1 MTDREKPQIVPTLV
15 SSGMLVWSLALV
27 ALFGVITF
35 LYFMCLRVRDAKA
48 AFAQPV
54 GGTIASEGVSFDAM
68 KGWEAYVR
76 SPGEIRL
83 YRRKGAGLPMLKIC
97 FERHALNQ
105 FRALDCNPALVSRR
119 LMNEIAAEA
128 PVTNSVVNVGLTG
141 IGLGQGKTGLPTA
154 RFLFQPI
161 GGEQRLTGGG
171 VMFYSGEYRF
181 FVWWLAEASDRV
193 AIGELKAFS
202 DNPFE
207 RLRPPLSQEVFDRPV
222 IQSQKLTSERS
233 RQVQAEAERELSLW
247 RLFAD
252 RAKAES
258 TARLPAISHF
268 RDAVRLLAS
277 VRRESGVLASED
289 FAEYVRLLER
299 RRAMVREWFVQ
310 LDKFQAIGDTEA
322 MKRQAEFIRD
332 HATLTEEAPQVH
344 RALDMIAELNSAQ
357 QGK

>member
-1 MTDREKPQIVPTLV
+1 MTESEKPQIVPTLV
-15 SSGMLVWSLALV
+15 SSGILVWSLALV

-35 LYFMCLRVRDAKA
+35 LYFMCLRVRDAKEA
-48 AFAQPV
+48 LAQPV
-54 GGTIASEGVSFDAM
+54 GGTISSEGVAFDAM
-68 KGWEAYVR
+68 KGWEAFVR

-83 YRRKGAGLPMLKIC
+83 YRRGGAGLPMLKIG

-105 FRALDCNPALVSRR
+105 FRALDCNPALVTRR
-119 LMNEIAAEA
+119 LMNEIAAESLF
-128 PVTNSVVNVGLTG
+128 TNPVVNVWLTG
-141 IGLGQGKTGLPTA
+141 IGLGQGKTGLPTV
-154 RFLFQPI
+154 RFLFQPTV
-161 GGEQRLTGGG
+161 GEMELTGGG

-181 FVWWLAEASDRV
+181 FAWWLAEASDPAAV
-193 AIGELKAFS
+193 GELRAFS
-202 DNPFE
+202 DSPFE
-207 RLRPPLSQEVFDRPV
+207 RLRPPPSQEVFDRPV
-222 IQSQKLTSERS
+222 IESQKLTAERS

-258 TARLPAISHF
+258 AARLPAISHF

-289 FAEYVRLLER
+289 FAEYARLLER

-310 LDKFQAIGDTEA
+310 LDKFQAIGDAEA

-344 RALDMIAELNSAQ
+344 RALDMIAELESAQ